1 MRNKKGRLLAQA
13 TKTADTSRQKGQ
25 GENNT
30 NE

>member
-1 MRNKKGRLLAQA
+1 MKTKKPDRWHGRA
-13 TKTADTSRQKGQ
+13 ADTSQQKGQ